1 MDDYSDEYDFLGKLD
16 PDSTESPSVQ
26 IANRIKAAILT
37 NKFAPGQEL
46 PSNSKLQ
53 KRFTVARDT
62 VKNAFKILT
71 DREQLVVMQQGKLPR
86 VRVKV
91 HKTFQLRPHIE
102 SLFAQ
107 DRVAIDFAGF
117 SGETL
122 QRVLAEPI
130 DRIKLGEL
138 TPKEIKLRIMVSD
151 MRRPMALPT
160 PIDPEEDPTRV
171 TERMAGITDRALD
184 NLTHDMAGLQ
194 RVGLIESSSIEI
206 RMHGIPPV
214 HKLFILNETEVFFGF
229 YPIEKNTVTF
239 DNGEQTDIYDPS
251 GTAANLLYFSR
262 TGEESTQGAMVV
274 ENLRN
279 WFNSMWDT
287 IATKRAAA

>member
-37 NKFAPGQEL
+37 NKFTPGQEL
-46 PSNSKLQ
+46 PSNLKLQ

-71 DREQLVVMQQGKLPR
+71 DRDQLVVTQQGKLPR
-86 VRVKV
+86 VRVKT

-130 DRIKLGEL
+130 DRIRLGEL

-151 MRRPMALPT
+151 MRRPMALPA
-160 PIDPEEDPTRV
+160 PVNPEEDASRV
-171 TERMAGITDRALD
+171 TDRMAHITDRALD
-184 NLTHDMAGLQ
+184 TITHRMDDLQ
-194 RVGLIESSSIEI
+194 NVGLIKSSSIEI

-214 HKLFILNETEVFFGF
+214 HKVFILNETEVFFGF
-229 YPIEKNTVTF
+229 YPIEESTVSL
-239 DNGEQTDIYDPS
+239 DNGDRIKIFDPS
-251 GTAANLLYFSR
+251 GTATDLLYFSK

-274 ENLRN
+274 ENLRK
-279 WFNSMWDT
+279 WFNSTWDT
-287 IATKRAAA
+287 IATRREGS